1 MDDGH
6 GWCHVRQAWSNV
18 CGRGHRPYNAY
29 KWVKR
34 HTTRGWVSDGRRVLR
49 GQWHHASEPHDQ
61 CSFLVPPDNSIK
73 HYMSTAHCSR
83 QSSAH
88 SIWKNN
94 RMWRQ
99 AGHWTPIRLSFAI
112 MCHVWRHCHSSLHIL
127 CMCLCMFANV
137 SPVCMTHRNCYSSE
151 GTWVMQSLGTRG
163 VWVYLCDAIVMWRCE
178 WGKEAMT

>member
-49 GQWHHASEPHDQ
+49 GQWHLASEPHDQ

-112 MCHVWRHCHSSLHIL
+112 MCHVWRHCHSSLHYV
-127 CMCLCMFANV
+127 CAYMYVCKRFTCV
-137 SPVCMTHRNCYSSE
+137 HDSPKLLLFGGHMSYAIAWHTWRLSVPVWCNCH
-151 GTWVMQSLGTRG
+151 VA
-163 VWVYLCDAIVMWRCE
+163 VWA
-178 WGKEAMT
+178 G